1 MHAAVGG
8 QHSYVGLCATGVR
21 LLSPVLFDFKLAQ
34 LWDFCATM
42 PESSPFSTI
51 QEFASLRND
60 EAPR

>member
-34 LWDFCATM
+34 LCDL
-42 PESSPFSTI
+42 
-51 QEFASLRND
+51 LRIYAGNKTVSNISGI
-60 EAPR
+60 